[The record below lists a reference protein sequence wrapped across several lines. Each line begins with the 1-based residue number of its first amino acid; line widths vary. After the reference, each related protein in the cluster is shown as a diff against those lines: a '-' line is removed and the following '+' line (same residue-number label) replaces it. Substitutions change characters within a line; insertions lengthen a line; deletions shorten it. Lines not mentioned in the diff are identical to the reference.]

1 VLVEH
6 STLGEGQA
14 ALVEDVVVLV
24 VLAVTPSPVPTPVVL
39 VVVEVAFWN
48 GLEVEAEDEGEE
60 VEVLAEISDE
70 LKLPPPMLDVTV
82 VVKV

>member
-1 VLVEH
+1 VPVVH

-14 ALVEDVVVLV
+14 APVEDVVVLI
-24 VLAVTPSPVPTPVVL
+24 VLAMTPSPVPTPVLL
-39 VVVEVAFWN
+39 VVVEVVFWN
-48 GLEVEAEDEGEE
+48 GLEVEDDNEDEE

-70 LKLPPPMLDVTV
+70 LELPPPMLDVTV